1 MQVVTVGHAS
11 NGRYRPG
18 GSGKS
23 CGRTCRACLRVL
35 REGQRVLRVN
45 DYNFVHLPCLR
56 ELIDDEPDFYSE
68 SMVRR
73 EFAAIRQRLIE
84 QHGRTH
90 A

>member
-11 NGRYRPG
+11 NGRVCDPSTGR
-18 GSGKS
+18 SQ
-23 CGRTCRACLRVL
+23 GRTCRACLRVL

-56 ELIDDEPDFYSE
+56 ELVGAEPSFYSE
-68 SMVRR
+68 SQVQR
-73 EFAAIRQRLIE
+73 EFAAIRQRLIDE
-84 QHGRTH
+84 YGRKH